1 MWERIFFSQ
10 CIIVINGPDFY
21 RASFRSQFSFPCR
34 LLRRAI
40 ECARLHDK
48 LCRHSTNKCKINKK
62 ARPRFFDPG
71 RQRPK
76 PSKQR
81 ERKRRKRKLLWLQV
95 RLKRQIRETKNNLRD
110 QKTKLIFILS
120 TKQLFLKAKLE
131 KKLIFL
137 VKANQL
143 FWNWNKKVYKIPK
156 NVLSGSFVTVLIK
169 FCVASQ
175 SSWFCDFGKRG
186 LVYGDTI

>member
-1 MWERIFFSQ
+1 MTKLVLREKISGQLCKNEFFFSMHHRHQRSRFLPCFFSFTIFFPLQIASKSDWMRTLTWQ
-10 CIIVINGPDFY
+10 IVPPLDKQVQNQQKSAP
-21 RASFRSQFSFPCR
+21 
-34 LLRRAI
+34 AI
-40 ECARLHDK
+40 FWPRPAK
-48 LCRHSTNKCKINKK
+48 TKTFK
-62 ARPRFFDPG
+62 AE
-71 RQRPK
+71 
-76 PSKQR
+76 R
-81 ERKRRKRKLLWLQV
+81 ERERRKRKLLWLQV

-156 NVLSGSFVTVLIK
+156 NVLSGSFVTVLI
-169 FCVASQ
+169 
-175 SSWFCDFGKRG
+175 
-186 LVYGDTI
+186 